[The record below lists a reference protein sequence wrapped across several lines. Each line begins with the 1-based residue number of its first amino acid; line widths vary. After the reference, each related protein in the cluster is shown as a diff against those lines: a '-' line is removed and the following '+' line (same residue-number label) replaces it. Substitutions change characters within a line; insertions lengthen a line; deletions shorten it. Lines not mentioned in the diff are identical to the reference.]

1 MKTNQLRI
9 ALITILALI
18 LNSTIVKAA
27 YTGTMI
33 DVLGG
38 AYYDRAWVFAV
49 NGTTTGFDNGWDG
62 YKFLTSST
70 IAPQIYVP
78 GTDGGTFQIAA
89 VPELNETPINFIP
102 GQSIEYTLLFTHTNI
117 SALYKELYLVDNIA
131 NKKVDIYA
139 TGSKY
144 TFNSTVGDIK
154 ERFKLVAVAY
164 PASTDSVVVTNPT
177 EPQDSTNTTTP
188 EPQDTTVVTPPT
200 DTQDTTVV
208 TPPTN
213 PQDTTV
219 VTTPPANDNTK
230 GKDKKDKNHKKVIV
244 YSVGSKVIVDNSN
257 DENADINIIDVTTGK
272 KVKQVKIC
280 GKNKKTYETNLRKG
294 IYVVNTIFS
303 SVAEN
308 TQIIIR

>member
-18 LNSTIVKAA
+18 LNSTIIKAA

-38 AYYDRAWVFAV
+38 AYYDRAWIFAV

-62 YKFLTSST
+62 YKFLSSST

-89 VPELNETPINFIP
+89 VPDLNETPVNFIP

-117 SALYKELYLVDNIA
+117 SVLYKELYLVDNIA

-139 TGSKY
+139 DGSKY

-154 ERFKLVAVAY
+154 ERFKLIAVAY
-164 PASTDSVVVTNPT
+164 PTTTDSVVVTNPT
-177 EPQDSTNTTTP
+177 EPQDTTNTTTP

-200 DTQDTTVV
+200 DTQDSTIVTPPTDPQDSTVV
-208 TPPTN
+208 TPPADNN
-213 PQDTTV
+213 PKD
-219 VTTPPANDNTK
+219 
-230 GKDKKDKNHKKVIV
+230 KDKKDKNHKKVIV

-272 KVKQVKIC
+272 KVKQVKINK
-280 GKNKKTYETNLRKG
+280 KNKTTIETNLRKG
-294 IYVVNTIFS
+294 VYVVNTMFS
-303 SVAEN
+303 SVADN

>member
-18 LNSTIVKAA
+18 LNSSILKAA

-38 AYYDRAWVFAV
+38 AYYDRAWIFAV

-89 VPELNETPINFIP
+89 VPELNETPVNFIP

-117 SALYKELYLVDNIA
+117 SVLYKELYLVDNIA

-139 TGSKY
+139 DGSKY

-154 ERFKLVAVAY
+154 ERFKLIAVAY
-164 PASTDSVVVTNPT
+164 PPADSTVVTDPT
-177 EPQDSTNTTTP
+177 VPQDTTDTTTT

-200 DTQDTTVV
+200 DPQDTTVV

-219 VTTPPANDNTK
+219 VTPPANDNTK
-230 GKDKKDKNHKKVIV
+230 GNNKKDKNHKKVAV
-244 YSVGSKVIVDNSN
+244 YSVGSKVIVDNTN
-257 DENADINIIDVTTGK
+257 DENADINFIDVTTGK
-272 KVKQVKIC
+272 KVKQVKIN
-280 GKNKKTYETNLRKG
+280 GKNKTTIETNLRKG
-294 IYVVNTIFS
+294 VYVINTIFS
-303 SVAEN
+303 SAADN